1 LRTFPPREA
10 ECFGKLL
17 LCLLIAEQAYERLDT
32 DDNGIHRASSDPDMI
47 LLIYQIQL
55 ILKQEAIDI

>member
-1 LRTFPPREA
+1 
-10 ECFGKLL
+10 L